1 MLTNQRQSRSQGRG
15 SAVFDSSIKSFNSK
29 NETIISEDTPCLLP
43 PMLTGDK
50 QRDYTLVLDLDETLV
65 HFDQAR
71 RVYKIRPLCLRF
83 LRELCQIYEIVIF
96 TAAHETYANFILD
109 KLDPNKEYITHRL
122 YRQHTTLVRGAFVK
136 DLSRLGRPLKRTLI
150 IDNLKEN
157 FERQKDNGIE
167 CYSWVGSTY
176 DRQLLTLLNF
186 LTEMALEKPDDIRP
200 HIAEFKLTFNV
211 SHYT

>member
-1 MLTNQRQSRSQGRG
+1 MDETGTKEDPSAMKFRLDMRDRRRSNVSTYVERSTLFTHAIDSLFGKDSVFSRLDPNKQEDKTKQVEKRRKTGQSLLTNQRQSRSQGRG
-15 SAVFDSSIKSFNSK
+15 SAIFDSSINSWRSK
-29 NETIISEDTPCLLP
+29 NETVTSEETPCLLP

-122 YRQHTTLVRGAFVK
+122 YR
-136 DLSRLGRPLKRTLI
+136 
-150 IDNLKEN
+150 
-157 FERQKDNGIE
+157 
-167 CYSWVGSTY
+167 
-176 DRQLLTLLNF
+176 
-186 LTEMALEKPDDIRP
+186 
-200 HIAEFKLTFNV
+200 
-211 SHYT
+211 